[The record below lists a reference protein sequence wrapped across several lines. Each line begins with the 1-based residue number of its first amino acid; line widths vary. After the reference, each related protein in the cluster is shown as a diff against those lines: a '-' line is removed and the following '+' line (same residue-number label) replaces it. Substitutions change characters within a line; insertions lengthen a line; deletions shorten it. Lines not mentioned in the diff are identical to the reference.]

1 MTGVQTCALPILW
14 NLNFHKENSSTWIF
28 HFIHFT
34 NEYFPTLYHYYNL
47 FLYVPVYI
55 YIYITYCPLPNCLEG
70 KVQDCPTKPRLWV
83 VLYSLEC
90 FTKLWATQ
98 LPQRACEN
106 NTSLNIL
113 WYKLMK
119 ANNNVPSIRQERL
132 NYDRS
137 LLQLWSWFLNEH
149 TLVANSRAWTAL
161 RAWCSLH
168 QSSYLF

>member
-1 MTGVQTCALPILW
+1 MNTFQPYIIIT
-14 NLNFHKENSSTWIF
+14 T
-28 HFIHFT
+28 
-34 NEYFPTLYHYYNL
+34 YFCMYLYI
-47 FLYVPVYI
+47 YI